1 MGAGNKYRRKT
12 EGGSGGRRGHSNME
26 HWEHTAS
33 IKDGSRRERRR
44 QDAAESLRGI
54 WSWMTKEE
62 ADILSHESDRDIDP

>member
-1 MGAGNKYRRKT
+1 
-12 EGGSGGRRGHSNME
+12 ME